1 MKNKTLILNRQ
12 DIRQKIKRMSYE
24 ILENNYD
31 EKELV
36 FIGISNNGLLLARQI
51 TEYIKTIS
59 DVHIT
64 LASVDIN
71 KAKPLSGEIELNIKG
86 DQLNNKVVILVDD
99 VANSGKTLTYSMR
112 PVLQYMP
119 KKIQVAVLVDRKH
132 KSFPVTPDYV
142 GLSLSTTMK
151 EHITVDMKQGAEA
164 AYLT

>member
-71 KAKPLSGEIELNIKG
+71 KAQPLSGEIELNIKG